1 MCFIVLVGHPD
12 EFYYTSQGEA
22 PTVDGIDDR
31 ANLVE
36 TKEAF
41 KLLGKSFFKGN
52 VLLCNSVIVFVYRME
67 LLAFDLSISQFMV
80 KPLL

>member
-1 MCFIVLVGHPD
+1 MCFFVLVGHPD

-41 KLLGKSFFKGN
+41 KLLGKAFFQGN
-52 VLLCNSVIVFVYRME
+52 FLLCNSVKMMERFSFWLKYISVYGN
-67 LLAFDLSISQFMV
+67 
-80 KPLL
+80 PLL